1 LLNLGGGIANP
12 STDSQSQ
19 NFLGNGFNVNGG
31 LYIPLLTFGHVGTG
45 LTVGPN
51 VSGTFSKF
59 KQTMDGFPTYKI
71 SGQTGDTKPIPALD
85 GNPLLYT
92 IETGLHANFSF
103 GKVTISPVLN
113 GAYFN
118 FKQDAFNVK
127 QTNQVNGKEYIFD
140 LYSQQKTEKSGFAF
154 IPKLRVGYFPG
165 SLGFYLESN
174 YTLGPDVSVEQS
186 RLQPLGTGNDKDGSY
201 QLDQLKAGKQVVTE
215 RHTPFHNLA
224 VNFGITYSFRR
235 AAKKAARKTKSTIAS
250 SATVNP
256 IYQGSG
262 NSGQNPMSEPQN
274 QSIVNT
280 TKSNTKDRAVV
291 LNNELMQVTYTGQ
304 DPILKN
310 TKLSILGSGKTLSN
324 GTPIVAGREVITGSV
339 IISSGSSRITNT
351 ITIKQPETGDEGSA
365 IIDNEGNFTVNLG
378 SDTLH
383 RIYINGKEFGKIKIE
398 SEGGSPQNQSIV
410 NTSKS
415 NTKDRI
421 ASPLEGNGS
430 NIPEDYR
437 NGDSGNMTYSSERK
451 ESPLYQAQ
459 NTEHMSP
466 LYKGSLARPGEPI
479 GGIIVKGGRNPGGQM
494 KLTTNSNGEFTFENA
509 KPADFQFTIE
519 TKETNTG
526 DGNNARPGTPI
537 GGIIVKGGK
546 NSRGQMF
553 TLTSDAN
560 GVVTLKNLPAGN
572 YKFRVTVPTE
582 GKQYES
588 FRKGWD
594 GTVKGGSK

>member
-1 LLNLGGGIANP
+1 
-12 STDSQSQ
+12 
-19 NFLGNGFNVNGG
+19 
-31 LYIPLLTFGHVGTG
+31 
-45 LTVGPN
+45 
-51 VSGTFSKF
+51 
-59 KQTMDGFPTYKI
+59 
-71 SGQTGDTKPIPALD
+71 
-85 GNPLLYT
+85 
-92 IETGLHANFSF
+92 
-103 GKVTISPVLN
+103 
-113 GAYFN
+113 
-118 FKQDAFNVK
+118 
-127 QTNQVNGKEYIFD
+127 
-140 LYSQQKTEKSGFAF
+140 
-154 IPKLRVGYFPG
+154 
-165 SLGFYLESN
+165 
-174 YTLGPDVSVEQS
+174 
-186 RLQPLGTGNDKDGSY
+186 
-201 QLDQLKAGKQVVTE
+201 
-215 RHTPFHNLA
+215 
-224 VNFGITYSFRR
+224 
-235 AAKKAARKTKSTIAS
+235 
-250 SATVNP
+250 
-256 IYQGSG
+256 
-262 NSGQNPMSEPQN
+262 
-274 QSIVNT
+274 
-280 TKSNTKDRAVV
+280 
-291 LNNELMQVTYTGQ
+291 MQVTYTGQ

-324 GTPIVAGREVITGSV
+324 GTPIVAGREVKGIITGSV